1 MTQHPLKPRQS
12 AVYAGPGREAESL
25 LEQLADSAMDNAYY
39 DVDRERET
47 STASRTFTFLAILLL
62 GFSITVVTV
71 QSRNDRPAT
80 ELERQALIDS
90 IEARQEILVSRQSRL
105 ETLQDEVRSLSNGA
119 ISPTKATERDELN
132 AGAVVVEGDGIVIEL
147 RSAPDNTGDGVISDL
162 DVQLVVNGLWM
173 SGAEAIDVGG
183 NRLTATSA
191 IRAAGEGITVN
202 FNSIPEPIVIQAIGS
217 QSTLERQFRVSP
229 TGRYLENRSQMSG
242 IRWTIDRQDSL
253 QLPAAPAKRLKIRH
267 ASPQKRGGS

>member
-1 MTQHPLKPRQS
+1 MTQPPQKPRAS

-39 DVDRERET
+39 DVDRESEP
-47 STASRTFTFLAILLL
+47 SPASRTFTFLAILLL

-80 ELERQALIDS
+80 ELERQALIDN
-90 IEARQEILVSRQSRL
+90 IQARREILDSRQTRL
-105 ETLQDEVRSLSNGA
+105 EALQVEVQSLSNGA
-119 ISPTKATERDELN
+119 VTPTRATARDELN
-132 AGAVVVEGDGIVIEL
+132 AGAVAVDGDGIVIEL
-147 RSAPDNTGDGVISDL
+147 RSAPGNSGDGVISDL

-217 QSTLERQFRVSP
+217 QSSLERQFRVSP
-229 TGRYLENRSQMSG
+229 SGRYLENRSQMSG
-242 IRWTIDRQDSL
+242 IRWTIERRDNV